1 MARNVDARAQKK
13 RIFIAEDDDD
23 IRLTLSVI
31 LENAGYEV
39 ESSKT
44 GRFILECRY
53 APPDLFI
60 LDRRVPDIDGLDM
73 CRMLRQIAE
82 YQKTPVI
89 IISASPKIGPLAL
102 AAGAN
107 DFLEKPF
114 EIHRLLTIIRKYA

>member
-1 MARNVDARAQKK
+1 MARKVDAPAQKK

-60 LDRRVPDIDGLDM
+60 LDRRVPDIDGLDI